1 MNMHNLTN
9 LYTNGAYYGCPV
21 VRLSVCQY
29 QIFRDGQ
36 RVAVNIKF
44 LRMTKIEGETDII
57 RESREKERG
66 ELERE
71 GGDVIMM

>member
-1 MNMHNLTN
+1 M
-9 LYTNGAYYGCPV
+9 
-21 VRLSVCQY
+21 
-29 QIFRDGQ
+29 
-36 RVAVNIKF
+36 AVNIKF